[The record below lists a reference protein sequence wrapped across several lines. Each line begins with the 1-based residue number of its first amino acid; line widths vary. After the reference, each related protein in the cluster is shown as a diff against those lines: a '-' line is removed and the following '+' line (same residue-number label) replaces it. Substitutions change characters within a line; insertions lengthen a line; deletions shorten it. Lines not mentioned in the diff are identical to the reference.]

1 MDKFSQLIA
10 QGVAK
15 FEYTPIAQ
23 DIPNPCPICRAY
35 NNVYSLANDTHMS
48 ILPDG
53 RYVITGHAIRDK
65 RNFDCF
71 LYSSFWGWV
80 NFNDSGL
87 GAPCTFFCN
96 NKLQGHYDILNG
108 DDVYILEV
116 IPEEPD
122 RCLACP
128 DGVCCAETKISE
140 QLSVITTDGNAAH
153 IRECFKQKDVAK
165 ALNEDL
171 HVLGVNW
178 MIVGLSDGDHLVSVG
193 KKKTY
198 IL

>member
-1 MDKFSQLIA
+1 MNKFSQLIA

-23 DIPNPCPICRAY
+23 DVPNQCPICRAY

-53 RYVITGHAIRDK
+53 RYVITGHVIKDR
-65 RNFDCF
+65 RNFDQF

-80 NFNDSGL
+80 NFDDSGL
-87 GAPCTFFCN
+87 GAPCNFFCN
-96 NKLQGHYDILNG
+96 NKLKGHYDILNG
-108 DDVYILEV
+108 DDVYILEP
-116 IPEEPD
+116 IPEEPEQ
-122 RCLACP
+122 CIACP
-128 DGVCCAETKISE
+128 DCAYCVDTKISE
-140 QLSVITTDGNAAH
+140 QLNVLTTDGNAAH
-153 IRECFKQKDVAK
+153 IQECFKQKDVAK

-171 HVLGVNW
+171 YVTGVNW
-178 MIVGLSDGDHLVSVG
+178 MIVGLSSGDRLVSVG